1 MRVYVAECRLQQMR
15 GGTKTNMKAK
25 SKQNSEES
33 GKIQRSVSMIID
45 KLMDDEPQW
54 RPLLDWIVDDKA
66 DFWDC
71 CRLVEG
77 AREQG
82 LHFLCNNC

>member
-1 MRVYVAECRLQQMR
+1 
-15 GGTKTNMKAK
+15 
-25 SKQNSEES
+25 
-33 GKIQRSVSMIID
+33 MIID

-82 LHFLCNNC
+82 LHFLRNNC